1 MEVKKIA
8 MEEEEEVAG
17 YHDDGSK
24 QISMERVELP
34 QVLEHLLDYDGTPEE
49 EKEVPHH
56 DKGKKQ
62 ISMERVEFPQ
72 IHQHPL
78 IPFTRFVLTQ
88 CKVCRLLHDD
98 RYYFA
103 YIYGG
108 YCCNDLGYGINDVFH
123 KDCANPLKEINHS
136 YHPDHHSG
144 VLVIVVQYV
153 ISSWIWCVLG
163 DQIHLFFL

>member
-56 DKGKKQ
+56 DNGKKQ

-78 IPFTRFVLTQ
+78 IPFNRFVLTQ
-88 CKVCRLLHDD
+88 CKACNLLSDD
-98 RYYFA
+98 YG

-108 YCCNDLGYGINDVFH
+108 YRCNELGCDKVLSI
-123 KDCANPLKEINHS
+123 KSAPIS
-136 YHPDHHSG
+136 YEKSTTLPIPTTLSN
-144 VLVIVVQYV
+144 
-153 ISSWIWCVLG
+153 
-163 DQIHLFFL
+163 